1 MRWQAP
7 GYRMMDTVGRAGITM
22 SSLRGV
28 LMTPPLFNTHTD
40 YTATFEP
47 GTGRYTST
55 AWLDA
60 VQVEG

>member
-1 MRWQAP
+1 
-7 GYRMMDTVGRAGITM
+7 MMDTVGRAGIAM

-47 GTGRYTST
+47 GAGRYTST